1 MTLTFSATVPS
12 RAFDVSFEL
21 EAGQTLAVLGPNGAG
36 KSTLLAL
43 LAGLLAPDAGRAEVD
58 GEVLFAAADAG
69 SGVGAGSHSTRRTW
83 KPPHARNVALLAQE
97 PLLFPHLSVLQNV
110 AFGPTSAGV
119 PRREALRRARH
130 WLAEVDAAEFES
142 RRPAELSGGQ
152 AQRIAVARALAADP
166 HLLLLDEPMA
176 ALDITVAP
184 ALRRTL
190 RRVLADRTAI
200 IVTHDPLDAYT
211 LADRVLVLDGGRIVD
226 DGPTRSVLEHPRDPF
241 TASIAGLTVLPG
253 TRTPDGLLLPTG
265 ERVRMPAPST
275 LAPGTP
281 CAAAL
286 PPARIHLALAPSA
299 PNAPGSLAHASA
311 RLDQAADAAP
321 NALRLTVQHI
331 EPRGDLVRVHAA
343 ASGHPH
349 AVSLAADVPP
359 ALAADLDLAPGTPV
373 WFSFPSTA
381 ATLYPTAR

>member
-1 MTLTFSATVPS
+1 MTLTFSATVAS
-12 RAFDVSFEL
+12 RAFDVSFDL

-43 LAGLLAPDAGRAEVD
+43 LAGLLAPDAGRAELD
-58 GEVLFAAADAG
+58 GDVLFAAAGAG
-69 SGVGAGSHSTRRTW
+69 SGAVAGSSAGAVADARSTRRTW

-110 AFGPTSAGV
+110 GFGPTSAGV
-119 PRREALRRARH
+119 PRREALRRARR
-130 WLAEVDAAEFES
+130 WLAEVDAAAFES

-166 HLLLLDEPMA
+166 RLLLLDEPMA

-253 TRTPDGLLLPTG
+253 TRTPDGLLLP
-265 ERVRMPAPST
+265 
-275 LAPGTP
+275 
-281 CAAAL
+281 
-286 PPARIHLALAPSA
+286 
-299 PNAPGSLAHASA
+299 
-311 RLDQAADAAP
+311 
-321 NALRLTVQHI
+321 
-331 EPRGDLVRVHAA
+331 
-343 ASGHPH
+343 
-349 AVSLAADVPP
+349 
-359 ALAADLDLAPGTPV
+359 
-373 WFSFPSTA
+373 
-381 ATLYPTAR
+381 